1 MNVGK
6 PEEACRDNVFAICD
20 NGFLWVGMIGLP

>member
-1 MNVGK
+1 MLENQRR
-6 PEEACRDNVFAICD
+6 EACRDNVFAICD